1 MSAPII
7 DHKLEP
13 DASDDPSHPIPS
25 LTVVDVMTVKKTGG
39 ADLIIVVASPLMAD
53 ARSQTRLLDKLQ
65 GYLGYLGSNEFR
77 AEAGV
82 PTPGNTNIVVKLHP
96 GSAPEIRNLLARS
109 EAWVL
114 ANQASLRVQTLTP
127 DELGVGT

>member
-7 DHKLEP
+7 DHKVEP

-53 ARSQTRLLDKLQ
+53 ARSQTRLLDKLLPRLSWLQ
-65 GYLGYLGSNEFR
+65 RVSGRGRGSY
-77 AEAGV
+77 
-82 PTPGNTNIVVKLHP
+82 
-96 GSAPEIRNLLARS
+96 
-109 EAWVL
+109 AW
-114 ANQASLRVQTLTP
+114 QHQYC
-127 DELGVGT
+127 G